1 MLRVQLPYSGGHV
14 RRPLFLIIYLSLAMA
29 IAGCQEDNG
38 SSRAA
43 AQDAPIVAAERERT
57 ALGSLRQVLGQ
68 PAEEPTK
75 GDDTVAVVGQ
85 PSGGTVDTREP
96 TGTDGSDESGSG
108 DGQEDTSVAT
118 TEPEPAPEESDK
130 PPTLNW
136 TAPLTRENGSPLYV
150 GEISGYRIYYRLRHQ
165 EQFQEIFLKGGDSTS
180 YTLDSLAPGA
190 YEFTI
195 TTLDDDGRESRRSD
209 AVEVDLI

>member
-1 MLRVQLPYSGGHV
+1 MLRIQPPHSGGHV
-14 RRPLFLIIYLSLAMA
+14 RGPLFLISYLLLAMA

-38 SSRAA
+38 TSQAA
-43 AQDAPIVAAERERT
+43 AQDAPIVAAERERA

-68 PAEEPTK
+68 PAEEPT
-75 GDDTVAVVGQ
+75 GIGGTVAVVDQ
-85 PSGGTVDTREP
+85 PAASTMNTRES
-96 TGTDGSDESGSG
+96 TGTDDLDESGSG
-108 DGQEDTSVAT
+108 DGQEDTSVAR
-118 TEPEPAPEESDK
+118 TEPETTPEESDK

-136 TAPLTRENGSPLYV
+136 TAPLTREDGSPLYV

-165 EQFQEIFLKGGDSTS
+165 DRFQEIFLKGSDRTS
-180 YTLDSLAPGA
+180 YALDSLAPGA

-209 AVEVDLI
+209 TVEVDLI

>member
-1 MLRVQLPYSGGHV
+1 MLRIQLPRSGGHV
-14 RRPLFLIIYLSLAMA
+14 RRPLFLIFYLLLAMV

-38 SSRAA
+38 TSKAA
-43 AQDAPIVAAERERT
+43 AQDAPIVAAERERA

-68 PAEEPTK
+68 PAEEPTGG
-75 GDDTVAVVGQ
+75 GDT
-85 PSGGTVDTREP
+85 
-96 TGTDGSDESGSG
+96 
-108 DGQEDTSVAT
+108 QEDTTVAR
-118 TEPEPAPEESDK
+118 TEPETIPEESDK

-136 TAPLTRENGSPLYV
+136 TAPLTREDGSPLYV

-165 EQFQEIFLKGGDSTS
+165 DKFQEIFLKGSDSTS